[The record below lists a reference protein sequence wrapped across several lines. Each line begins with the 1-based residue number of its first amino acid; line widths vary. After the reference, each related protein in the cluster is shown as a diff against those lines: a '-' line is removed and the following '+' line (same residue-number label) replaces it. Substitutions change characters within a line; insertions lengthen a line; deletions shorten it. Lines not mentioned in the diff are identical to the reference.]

1 MQTHYVL
8 AILTRIKRL
17 STFAIGKIAG
27 TGGAVR
33 AKGVPVEPHAR
44 PGCRGR
50 SAHRPL
56 SRLLGVVLLALISP
70 VSNAADDPYLQL
82 LDAEVTKVEG
92 VSTDT
97 GGDGAAPLAEA
108 GESASAPSRGQF
120 EAELRQQHVGTYSF
134 YRRLPE
140 RSREEIFIDYSN
152 GASTAAL
159 RDKIVDR
166 FLHP

>member
-1 MQTHYVL
+1 LQTHIVL
-8 AILTRIKRL
+8 AILTRIKCL
-17 STFAIGKIAG
+17 FAHAVEKIAEK
-27 TGGAVR
+27 GGAMRGWGGRCVR
-33 AKGVPVEPHAR
+33 RFLPGLVAAALFGLTVPVAD
-44 PGCRGR
+44 
-50 SAHRPL
+50 
-56 SRLLGVVLLALISP
+56 
-70 VSNAADDPYLQL
+70 AADDAYLLL
-82 LDAEVTKVEG
+82 LDAELTKVEG

-97 GGDGAAPLAEA
+97 PGDGVAPSGVT
-108 GESASAPSRGQF
+108 GESASTPSREHF
-120 EAELRQQHVGTYSF
+120 ESLLREQHLGTYSF